1 MNLKLEELRKRLLEP
16 VPSAA
21 GAGTIPSNATSV
33 YRHNANE
40 IYMIQQRSADPD
52 AAAAVPDA
60 SAADPNSSEQPAA
73 PPNSVTSAMLQYVE
87 QAAAI
92 NSADEVE
99 AMDPNGQYQLAQAV
113 AKVFEQTKVFQDR
126 FLELNEMFEPIERLG
141 EAAARS
147 LEPLKTF
154 YEQLTQLAQTFEP
167 MRAFQVQLAQL
178 AQTFEP
184 MKGLQLQLAQISEA
198 FQIHLGKLT
207 KSLEPAKEF
216 QNELSKLA
224 HVFDPAGELQEKF
237 EALLDTFK
245 GPPLMSGNGAAKP
258 VSAQH

>member
-16 VPSAA
+16 VPSAT
-21 GAGTIPSNATSV
+21 GAGTTPSNASSV

-40 IYMIQQRSADPD
+40 IYMIQQRSAAPVMPETSV
-52 AAAAVPDA
+52 AE
-60 SAADPNSSEQPAA
+60 PNSSEQPAETPKVA
-73 PPNSVTSAMLQYVE
+73 PNSVTGAMLQYVE
-87 QAAAI
+87 QAAALK
-92 NSADEVE
+92 SADEVE
-99 AMDPNGQYQLAQAV
+99 PMDPNGQYQLAQAV
-113 AKVFEQTKVFQDR
+113 ARVFEQTKVIQDR
-126 FLELNEMFEPIERLG
+126 FLELNTMFEPIWRLG

-154 YEQLTQLAQTFEP
+154 HEQLTQLAQTFEP

-207 KSLEPAKEF
+207 QSLEPAKEF
-216 QNELSKLA
+216 QKELSKLA
-224 HVFDPAGELQEKF
+224 HMFDPVGDLEAKF
-237 EALLDTFK
+237 EALVETFK
-245 GPPLMSGNGAAKP
+245 GPMSGNGAAKP
-258 VSAQH
+258 VSVQH